1 MKTKIFVNLHVKNL
15 DKSIEFFTQLGFTF
29 NPKFTDE
36 NATCMIIDE
45 NIFAMLLVEPFFQS
59 FTKQQICNTEECNE
73 AIFAIE
79 LENREKV
86 DTMTNQAIA
95 AGGTEPSPAQDHGW
109 MYSRSFK
116 DLDGHIWEA
125 FYMDE
130 SAMPEA

>member
-1 MKTKIFVNLHVKNL
+1 MATKIFVNLHVKNL

-36 NATCMIIDE
+36 NATCMIIGE
-45 NIFAMLLVEPFFQS
+45 NIFAMLLVEPFFKS
-59 FTKQQICNTEECNE
+59 FTKKQTCNTADCNE
-73 AIFAIE
+73 VILAIE

-86 DTMTNQAIA
+86 DTMLGQAIA
-95 AGGTEPSPAQDHGW
+95 AGSTEPNPAQDHGW

-116 DLDGHIWEA
+116 DPDGHLWEA

-130 SAMPEA
+130 SAMPQA